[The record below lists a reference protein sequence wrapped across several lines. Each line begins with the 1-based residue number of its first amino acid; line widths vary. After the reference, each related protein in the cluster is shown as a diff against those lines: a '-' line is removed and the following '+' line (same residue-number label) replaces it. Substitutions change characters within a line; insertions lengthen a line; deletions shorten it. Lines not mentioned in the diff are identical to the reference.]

1 MNKTQLAIIAT
12 VIAGS
17 IGIGMIGC
25 AANQETGAESKTVQ
39 KTSSEKKTS
48 TNEKTTD
55 SDKDS
60 AKTAD
65 AEIQETS
72 DSKKEQS
79 TEKTVETNNSDSA
92 NKDNS
97 NQKAA
102 DSKTEQAN
110 SQTSGDKT
118 ESKPASNSKPSSSVS
133 SGTSKPSGSS
143 SNSTTSNSKPSTA
156 NKPSTNA
163 HSHSWEPVYKTVHHP
178 EEGHNE
184 QYVIKEAWTE
194 QIPIYGLD
202 ERMICNGCG
211 VDKTDWSLEQDKQH
225 TIANADTNPKCGA
238 WHSEFVQIVTGYDT
252 ITHPAQYGTRW
263 VVDKAAWT
271 EKVVSGYKCSCGA
284 IK

>member
-1 MNKTQLAIIAT
+1 MNKTKLAVMAA
-12 VIAGS
+12 VLAGS

-25 AANQETGAESKTVQ
+25 AANQSYVDTESKTVQ
-39 KTSSEKKTS
+39 KSKTSSEKKTS

-60 AKTAD
+60 AKAAD
-65 AEIQETS
+65 AEKQETS

-79 TEKTVETNNSDSA
+79 TEKTVEKKNADSA
-92 NKDNS
+92 AKDSS
-97 NQKAA
+97 NQKTA
-102 DSKTEQAN
+102 DSKEEQSSNQA
-110 SQTSGDKT
+110 SGNKT

-133 SGTSKPSGSS
+133 SSTSKPSGSS
-143 SNSTTSNSKPSTA
+143 TNSSSSSKPSTA

-163 HSHSWEPVYKTVHHP
+163 HSHSWEPVYKNVHHP

-194 QIPIYGLD
+194 QRPVYGI
-202 ERMICNGCG
+202 RTAYICNDCHQEFTYEQIWDHIFEESLNGGKGSYTDSDIYVQTG
-211 VDKTDWSLEQDKQH
+211 VE
-225 TIANADTNPKCGA
+225 TIN
-238 WHSEFVQIVTGYDT
+238 
-252 ITHPAQYGTRW
+252 HPAEYGTRW

-284 IK
+284 TNTK